1 MAIFINET
9 GRSFPNIDE
18 GGIYK
23 KVWRRPDDSD
33 YEDYSYHSS
42 PGPNYRITFNDSG
55 PGTSVFG
62 SDKVYYIGDNDER
75 CFGQEGVELNE
86 CDYNRQPIFRWYRS
100 GGDNI
105 DHKYTPVS
113 QLRWPFDFTGEQTD
127 PDSTKVNRH
136 YNREPRNGAAVFFIL
151 RSAKSGKTVPL
162 VHYYEN
168 SRNDTQLTTGSNPG
182 GGYVE
187 IETLGYIWTS
197 RQNALEG
204 ADTDEEPVP
213 LYEYYRPSSSSL
225 RDHFYTVDPAS
236 EVNLQ
241 TGVSGVPDCKDPR
254 DEEYRYQGI
263 LGWVYASDSGRGTR
277 KIYAD
282 VGLIGPIGYCA
293 PYNYT
298 GERRGW
304 FAWEVNDLAGHPTEN
319 PDEPPSMWTQEN
331 YEYQFDADAGAL
343 RTYDAYGQLLTPA
356 RTFRENRL
364 IGSYSVHRHPS
375 AGWGNP
381 NIIECTN
388 FDAYFEWIYGKNGA
402 VKAAVPKYLEF
413 HTAFDSQF
421 VYYIYN
427 TTYPW
432 KGPIFSVQYCISDR
446 NQCPNDTVNV
456 TTTYDDY
463 GDEDEEEC
471 ICNEAL
477 ITKEYFSHFY
487 EIREDSWRTTQ
498 TQLQLTDFSDQNV
511 KESFKSVDTE
521 STTILFR
528 YISSGVDRFAAGD
541 TINGWEIGE
550 LGYFGNSLKCGY
562 MELQGNGNKFTEG
575 QNFTADGR
583 FGARIEVL
591 AGYGVADRAGFFG
604 VFEFPK
610 QISYYKVEIDNTAL
624 IHQKTL
630 DQAELRANVDES
642 GKIRGIEIVNAGF
655 GYKNPKI
662 VIQEPTLLN
671 EYGAMDMV
679 RETSQQFQYENVK
692 YRDPLNNV
700 ENFDGEDFD
709 INLKRIKKNT
719 NSTIRQEFESNMQ
732 KRQKEFP
739 YSSNS
744 EIKIEGADKK
754 ERTYVVDVLD
764 FQNKELKTASSESRR
779 KLNMRSAVIEVSKL
793 NKDGAIV
800 ELSIKDRGRGY
811 DPDPN
816 NPPRVFVVDTED
828 EGYMMRGPN
837 TKEAAEKFREAVSK
851 ISESETIELSD
862 GRKVETNRQSLKRNL
877 RKRSKV
883 SRSELNVL
891 DDGTIGA
898 FETMMEGF
906 NATYPTGYIKIGEVD
921 DIETTDLCQGIPKSC
936 VKIKMPS
943 LVGKSLFKI
952 SEVKNIIK
960 NSQEFKDVMNTDY
973 DKIQKEAQVADS
985 ITDTLS
991 DLYGWNAGKECIT
1004 IPQPK
1009 FYNVTRFRDL
1019 PCPYIDDNTGRAFGF
1034 IVYKY
1039 CGSKSDNGHFKV
1051 NLSVR
1056 GKTTGEQGEKFM
1068 NFLHNL
1074 PQPDLTQPREVKL
1087 NNDGKDCWECKKNI
1101 AGGAVEGRCYW
1112 DPSGG
1117 DDVVFVPIGLDE
1129 NTYDW
1134 QHQYDVED
1142 RDGNTETRG
1151 FTELEQLQVW
1161 LGDNIEGYR
1170 ARQTTYTVPP
1180 NPGTPGTP
1188 GSGVEGDPDYVP
1200 PTPGEPGHPGRT
1212 GQNNYY
1218 YVASLE
1224 RTSGGMPRYECWDT
1238 YVKRSSGDGNRDGVL
1253 DVYCAYYPEGSGENQ
1268 TQGRVNGATFFE
1280 SQIYDGYPTTG
1291 FNWACIYQLLFQ
1303 NYDILGYDFFGNID
1317 PDHEFALE
1325 YVNDLSIAIDPQLM
1339 NQLGIVMGPF
1349 SGTLNIKNWSAG
1361 ATVAFG
1367 QTAKNMGN
1375 PFFDECSGGIFDKR
1389 NEVVQPNPPTNIR
1402 KVHNSSYDPGDK
1414 GLLKKQY
1421 MAGKIGEGDIT
1432 FEDDT
1437 WKEFYDPDFDY
1448 EDLGSKKIS
1457 DFSTDVD
1464 NLFNA

>member
-18 GGIYK
+18 GGAYK
-23 KVWRRPDDSD
+23 KVWERPADND
-33 YEDYSYHSS
+33 YENYSYHSP
-42 PGPNYRITFNDSG
+42 PGTNYQITFNDSG
-55 PGTSVFG
+55 PGTTVFG
-62 SDKVYYIGDNDER
+62 EDKVYYVGDNDEQ
-75 CFGQEGVELNE
+75 CFGQSGVELNE
-86 CDYNRQPIFRWYRS
+86 CDYNRQPIFRWFRS
-100 GGDNI
+100 GDDNR
-105 DHKYTPVS
+105 DHKYTPVG
-113 QLRWPFDFTGEQTD
+113 QLRWPFDFTGEQTG
-127 PDSTKVNRH
+127 PDDNEVSRN
-136 YNREPRNGAAVFFIL
+136 YNREPRRGDPVFYIL
-151 RSAKSGKTVPL
+151 RTAKSGKTVPL

-168 SRNDTQLTTGSNPG
+168 DKNDTQLTTGSSPG

-197 RQNALEG
+197 EAYAREG
-204 ADTDEEPVP
+204 ADTNEDPVP
-213 LYEYYRPSSSSL
+213 LYEYYRSSNSGK

-236 EVNLQ
+236 EVNLE
-241 TGVSGVPDCKDPR
+241 TGISGVPDCKDPR
-254 DEEYRYQGI
+254 DEEYDYVGI

-277 KIYAD
+277 KVYAD

-293 PYNYT
+293 PYDYT

-304 FAWEVNDLAGHPTEN
+304 YAWEVSDLAGHPTEN
-319 PDEPPSMWTQEN
+319 PDEEPSVWTQEN
-331 YEYQFDADAGAL
+331 YEYQFDPDAGTL
-343 RTYDAYGQLLTPA
+343 RLYDEYGQLTTPA
-356 RTFRENRL
+356 SAFREAGNRFS
-364 IGSYSVHRHPS
+364 GAYSISRHPS

-381 NIIECTN
+381 SVVPCTN

-402 VKAAVPKYLEF
+402 VKASVPKYLEF

-446 NQCPNDTVNV
+446 NQCPNDEAPV
-456 TTTYDDY
+456 TNTYN
-463 GDEDEEEC
+463 GRVSEEEEC

-487 EIREDSWRTTQ
+487 EIRPDSWRTTQ

-521 STTILFR
+521 STSILFR
-528 YISSGVDRFAAGD
+528 YTSGGVDRFAAGD
-541 TINGWEIGE
+541 TVNGWEIGE

-562 MELQGNGNKFTEG
+562 MELQGKGKKFTEG

-583 FGARIEVL
+583 DGAEIEVL
-591 AGYGVADRAGFFG
+591 AGYGIADRAGFYG

-610 QISYYKVEIDNTAL
+610 KISYYKVEIDNTAL
-624 IHQKTL
+624 VHSKTL

-655 GYKNPKI
+655 GYKNPKV

-679 RETSQQFQYENVK
+679 RETAQQFDYSDVN
-692 YRDPLNNV
+692 YRDPLDSV
-700 ENFDGEDFD
+700 KNFDGEDFD

-719 NSTIRQEFESNMQ
+719 NSTLKQEFNSNLQ
-732 KRQKEFP
+732 KRQKGYP
-739 YSSNS
+739 YTSNS

-764 FQNKELKTASSESRR
+764 FQSKELKTSSSESRR
-779 KLNMRSAVIEVSKL
+779 RQNMRPAVVEISKL
-793 NKDGAIV
+793 DKDGAIV

-816 NPPRVFVVDTED
+816 NPPRIFVVETED
-828 EGYMMRGPN
+828 EGYMLRGPN
-837 TKEAAEKFREAVSK
+837 TKEAGEKFLEAVNK
-851 ISESETIELSD
+851 ISEKETIELSD
-862 GRKVETNRQSLKRNL
+862 GRKIETNRQSLKRNL
-877 RKRSKV
+877 RKKSKV

-898 FETMMEGF
+898 FDTMMEGF

-921 DIETTDLCQGIPKSC
+921 DIETTELCQGIPKSC

-952 SEVKNIIK
+952 KEVKNIIK
-960 NSQEFKDVMNTDY
+960 NSQQFKDVMSTDY
-973 DKIQKEAQVADS
+973 DKIQQEAQVADS
-985 ITDTLS
+985 ITDSLS
-991 DLYGWNAGKECIT
+991 DLYGWNSGNECIT

-1019 PCPYIDDNTGRAFGF
+1019 PCPYIDESSGRAFGF

-1051 NLSVR
+1051 NLSIR
-1056 GKTTGEQGEKFM
+1056 GKTMGEEGDKFM
-1068 NFLHNL
+1068 DFLHNL
-1074 PQPDLTQPREVKL
+1074 IQPALTQPRSVEFGD
-1087 NNDGKDCWECKKNI
+1087 NTKDCWECTKNI
-1101 AGGAVEGRCYW
+1101 AGGTIEGRCYW
-1112 DPSGG
+1112 DPSGS

-1129 NTYDW
+1129 NTFDW
-1134 QHQYDVED
+1134 QHLYNFN
-1142 RDGNTETRG
+1142 GTIRG
-1151 FTELEQLQVW
+1151 FTELEQLTVW
-1161 LGDNIEGYR
+1161 LGQNIQGYR
-1170 ARQTTYTVPP
+1170 ARNALYNVPGLP
-1180 NPGTPGTP
+1180 AIPGDP

-1200 PTPGEPGHPGRT
+1200 PTPEIPATPGRT
-1212 GQNNYY
+1212 GTNPYY

-1224 RTSGGMPRYECWDT
+1224 RLQNSMPRYECWDT
-1238 YVKRSSGDGNRDGVL
+1238 YVRRSSGDGNRDGVL

-1268 TQGRVNGATFFE
+1268 TQGRINGATFFE

-1291 FNWACIYQLLFQ
+1291 YSWGCLYQILFS
-1303 NYDILGYDFFGNID
+1303 NYSTGQSDLFGTID

-1339 NQLGIVMGPF
+1339 NQLGLLMGPY
-1349 SGTLNIKNWSAG
+1349 SGTMNIKNWSAG
-1361 ATVAFG
+1361 ATIAFG

-1375 PFFDECSGGIFDKR
+1375 PFFDECSGGIFAER
-1389 NEVVQPNPPTNIR
+1389 NDVVQPNPPTSIR

-1421 MAGKIGEGDIT
+1421 RAGKIGEGDIA

-1437 WKEFYDPDFDY
+1437 WKEFYDPDFDF
-1448 EDLGSKKIS
+1448 ENAGTKKIS